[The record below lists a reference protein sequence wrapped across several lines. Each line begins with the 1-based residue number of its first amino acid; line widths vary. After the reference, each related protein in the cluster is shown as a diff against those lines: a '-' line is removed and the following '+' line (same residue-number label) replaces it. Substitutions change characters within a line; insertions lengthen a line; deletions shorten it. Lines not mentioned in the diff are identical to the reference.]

1 MIKSRASNLHR
12 DCDVGKTMDDYLVD
26 VESQKRELSAIL
38 RYVGVGMGSAMMY
51 SLGLGFYPWCIVGI
65 KHERLIGQFRNSG
78 DVDILAGNL
87 QIEEG
92 QIQWPPSTNHLVGI
106 EAKCAVNI
114 ASDVNEVAPDDIDAA
129 HHSPSEQKHIQKQVI
144 KLLKMGFNRV
154 GFFDFIANPPIDG
167 IGSLPWDAASWL
179 ASSSIE
185 GLSRK
190 EMHSNSREHPDK
202 IIPRF
207 KEDSPVG
214 HWLISK
220 GAVVGGNESFRGA
233 EITKRI
239 QDAKENPLLQTE
251 TTQKCREE
259 MEKSLASIFQ
269 QLPAPRSL
277 PVIIV
282 ACLECDSLHYYDGY
296 ERGYFCPKK
305 GAFTG

>member
-1 MIKSRASNLHR
+1 
-12 DCDVGKTMDDYLVD
+12 MDNYLVD
-26 VESQKRELSAIL
+26 VESQKRELLAIL
-38 RYVGVGMGSAMMY
+38 RYVRLGMGSPMMY

-65 KHERLIGQFRNSG
+65 KHERLISQFRNSG

-87 QIEEG
+87 KIEES

-114 ASDVNEVAPDDIDAA
+114 ASDVNEVVPDDIDAA

-167 IGSLPWDAASWL
+167 LGSLPWEAASWF
-179 ASSSIE
+179 ASASIE
-185 GLSRK
+185 ALSQK
-190 EMHSNSREHPDK
+190 EMHSNSSEHPDK
-202 IIPRF
+202 IIPRL
-207 KEDSPVG
+207 KEGSPVG

-220 GAVVGGNESFRGA
+220 GAVAGGNESFRGT
-233 EITKRI
+233 EITRLI
-239 QDAKENPLLQTE
+239 QDAKENPHLQIE
-251 TTQKCREE
+251 TIQKHREE

-277 PVIIV
+277 PVVIV
-282 ACLECDSLHYYDGY
+282 ACLECDGLHYYGGY
-296 ERGYFCPKK
+296 EKGYFCPKK